1 VESSFGEAFTQES
14 RTLTPDYVLGQARQ
28 LLQVRGVCF
37 NFAGVE
43 VRLGKQFPIIWNRL
57 TRKLEYLSKSLQLP
71 GLTLVKWSLDMAP

>member
-14 RTLTPDYVLGQARQ
+14 RTLTPDYVLGQVRQ